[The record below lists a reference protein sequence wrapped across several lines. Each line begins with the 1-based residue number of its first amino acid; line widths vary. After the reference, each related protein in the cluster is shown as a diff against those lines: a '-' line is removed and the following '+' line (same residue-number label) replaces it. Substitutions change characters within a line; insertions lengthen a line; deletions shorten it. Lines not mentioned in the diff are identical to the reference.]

1 MQAKDFITNVSATF
15 TTAQAQVVANELDP
29 ARPKYTI
36 KGVRPR
42 AVPVDLRGRPYM
54 HCLWLT
60 PPPATN
66 GTFNPLHPP
75 STKPV
80 ECEFSFAKADE
91 MWDHVLAA
99 HLSVSKDPVTGKYPS
114 PESFVEVNPGK
125 HWNCEWSGCR
135 HFGNEGIKDL
145 RLLTKHVKTHLP
157 DTSRSAPIHRQHNI
171 TADGVLM
178 RPHLAASSSGKG
190 FLNTA
195 VDERADAAG
204 LPLASVLVLR
214 NLARQMGKIDLANAG
229 SSGVNALGGTENKEK
244 GPGYVERCFA
254 PVKERLGFVMAWNH
268 SLKEYLP
275 VLDGLVERGMPAF
288 SATGGDAMVVDS

>member
-15 TTAQAQVVANELDP
+15 TTALAQVVPNEQDP
-29 ARPKYTI
+29 SRPKYTI

-54 HCLWLT
+54 HCLWHT
-60 PPPATN
+60 PSPATN
-66 GTFNPLHPP
+66 GTFNPPQNKHF
-75 STKPV
+75 
-80 ECEFSFAKADE
+80 ECDFSFAKADE
-91 MWDHVLAA
+91 MWDHVLTA
-99 HLSVSKDPVTGKYPS
+99 HLSITKDPVTGKYPS
-114 PESFVEVNPGK
+114 PESFAEVNPGK
-125 HWNCEWSGCR
+125 YWNCEWSGCR
-135 HFGNEGIKDL
+135 RFGIQGIKDL

-157 DTSRSAPIHRQHNI
+157 DTSRSSPIHKQHNI
-171 TADGVLM
+171 TTDGLVQ
-178 RPHLAASSSGKG
+178 RPHPTASLSGKG

-195 VDERADAAG
+195 VDERLDAAG

-229 SSGVNALGGTENKEK
+229 SSGVNALGGTDTKEK
-244 GPGYVERCFA
+244 GPSHVEKCFA

-275 VLDGLVERGMPAF
+275 ALNGLVERGMPALPL
-288 SATGGDAMVVDS
+288 TGGDAMVVDS

>member
-15 TTAQAQVVANELDP
+15 TTAQAQVVPNEQDP
-29 ARPKYTI
+29 SRPKYTI

-54 HCLWLT
+54 HCLWVT

-66 GTFNPLHPP
+66 GALNLLHPP
-75 STKPV
+75 QTKDV
-80 ECEFSFAKADE
+80 ECDFNVAKADE
-91 MWDHVLAA
+91 LWEHVLTS
-99 HLSVSKDPVTGKYPS
+99 HLSITKDPLTGKYPS
-114 PESFVEVNPGK
+114 PESFAEVDPK
-125 HWNCEWSGCR
+125 KYWNCEWSGCR
-135 HFGNEGIKDL
+135 HFGPEGTRDL

-157 DTSRSAPIHRQHNI
+157 DTTPLAPIHRQHNI
-171 TADGVLM
+171 TTEALAS
-178 RPHLAASSSGKG
+178 RPHHSSSLSGKG

-195 VDERADAAG
+195 VDERSDAAG

-229 SSGVNALGGTENKEK
+229 SSGVNALGGKENKEG
-244 GPGYVERCFA
+244 GPGYVEKCFA

-275 VLDGLVERGMPAF
+275 PLDNLIEKGMPA
-288 SATGGDAMVVDS
+288 STPAGGDAMIVDS

>member
-15 TTAQAQVVANELDP
+15 VTAMAQVVPNEQDP

-66 GTFNPLHPP
+66 GTINPLHPP
-75 STKPV
+75 QTKHV

-91 MWDHVLAA
+91 MWDHVLTV
-99 HLSVSKDPVTGKYPS
+99 HLSITKDPQTGKFPS

-125 HWNCEWSGCR
+125 FWNCEWSGCR
-135 HFGNEGIKDL
+135 HFGNEGTKNL

-157 DTSRSAPIHRQHNI
+157 DTTRSAPIHRQHNV
-171 TADGVLM
+171 TAET
-178 RPHLAASSSGKG
+178 LASRSLQGASQSGKG

-195 VDERADAAG
+195 VDERSDAAG

-229 SSGVNALGGTENKEK
+229 SSGVNALGGTENKER
-244 GPGYVERCFA
+244 GPGHVEKCFA

-268 SLKEYLP
+268 SLKHYLP
-275 VLDGLVERGMPAF
+275 PLDGLVEKGMPAV
-288 SATGGDAMVVDS
+288 SATGGDAMLVDS

>member
-15 TTAQAQVVANELDP
+15 TTAQAQVVPNEQDP
-29 ARPKYTI
+29 TRPKYTI

-54 HCLWLT
+54 HCLWHT
-60 PPPATN
+60 SPPATN
-66 GTFNPLHPP
+66 GTSNPLR
-75 STKPV
+75 STQNKPFG
-80 ECEFSFAKADE
+80 CDFSFAKADE
-91 MWDHVLAA
+91 MWDHVLTS
-99 HLSVSKDPVTGKYPS
+99 HLTITKDPVTGKYPS

-125 HWNCEWSGCR
+125 HWNCKWGGCQR
-135 HFGNEGIKDL
+135 FGSQGTKDL

-157 DTSRSAPIHRQHNI
+157 DTSRSAPIHKQHNI
-171 TADGVLM
+171 TTDGLAQ
-178 RPHLAASSSGKG
+178 RPHHSASLSGKG

-195 VDERADAAG
+195 VDERLDAAG

-229 SSGVNALGGTENKEK
+229 SSGVNALGGVETKEK
-244 GPGYVERCFA
+244 RPSHVEKCFA

-275 VLDGLVERGMPAF
+275 ALDGLVERGMPALPKT
-288 SATGGDAMVVDS
+288 AGDAMAVDS